1 MPDLGGDGRGVR
13 GGDERG
19 GGKAGDGEGGE
30 VVKARGAVAN
40 VAAVRLKRLQ
50 HKQRRKV
57 DFLAREKWRSNQQ
70 DTQTATTVEG
80 VV

>member
-1 MPDLGGDGRGVR
+1 MAAKPERGRGDGGGSGVGRGVR

-40 VAAVRLKRLQ
+40 VATVRLKRLQ

-57 DFLAREKWRSNQQ
+57 DRSGGARN
-70 DTQTATTVEG
+70 ANG
-80 VV
+80 

>member
-1 MPDLGGDGRGVR
+1 M
-13 GGDERG
+13 
-19 GGKAGDGEGGE
+19 
-30 VVKARGAVAN
+30 KARGAVAN

-70 DTQTATTVEG
+70 ETQTATTVG
-80 VV
+80 VVHSKNMRTSEHGEDQRGALERTRA